1 MNLKGDIK
9 NIQGLLNASSIVG
22 DEDLDLVIDKLSI
35 SDINPDQLTAEEI
48 AFNDG
53 DSKEKNKN
61 EEEKDVGSCNIED
74 SIEELSGYVSD
85 SSVKLYLKD
94 VSYTVK
100 RYGLLS
106 KEEEEKLAKRIKKGD
121 NEAKQI
127 LISSNLRLVISMA
140 KKFANKGVAIEDL
153 IQEGNLGLCIAA
165 EKYDLKKGF
174 RFSTYATWWILQRIR
189 KLIVMKYNVINVP
202 PHVYYKSKAIQK
214 AKAFFIEKN
223 DREPTIQEISEI
235 TGFPI
240 RTIKNVMNM
249 PQKTIDIDAKINDSG
264 QTTFGDIIPDRE
276 EKDLHTV
283 AENDIMSE
291 QLREKISGLKER
303 EQIVLKKYFFEGK
316 SLAQIGIEMDY
327 SRERVRQIKE
337 DAIRN
342 LNASGMDS
350 IKEYLD

>member
-22 DEDLDLVIDKLSI
+22 DEDLDLVIDKLSV
-35 SDINPDQLTAEEI
+35 SDISPDQLTADEI
-48 AFNDG
+48 AFNESNENEDEENKCKDDG
-53 DSKEKNKN
+53 SSD
-61 EEEKDVGSCNIED
+61 DIEG

-94 VSYTVK
+94 VSYAVK
-100 RYGLLS
+100 KYGLLS
-106 KEEEEKLAKRIKKGD
+106 KEEEDNLAKRIKDGD
-121 NEAKQI
+121 EEAKKI
-127 LISSNLRLVISMA
+127 LISANLRLVISAA
-140 KKFANKGVAIEDL
+140 KKFANKGVAMEDL

-165 EKYDLKKGF
+165 GKYDLKKGF

-214 AKAFFIEKN
+214 ARASFIEKN
-223 DREPTIQEISEI
+223 DREPTVQEISEI

-240 RTIKNVMNM
+240 KTIKNVMNM

-264 QTTFGDIIPDRE
+264 QTTFGDIIPDKE

-283 AENDIMSE
+283 AENDIMCE
-291 QLREKISGLKER
+291 QLREKISELKKR